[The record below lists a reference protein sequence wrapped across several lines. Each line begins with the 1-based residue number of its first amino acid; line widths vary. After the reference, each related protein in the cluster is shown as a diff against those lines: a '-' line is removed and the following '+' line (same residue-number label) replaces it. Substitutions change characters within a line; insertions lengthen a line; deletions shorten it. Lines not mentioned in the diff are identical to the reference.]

1 MYKISR
7 RDIETPR
14 CKISP
19 VPIMSTGYV
28 FEPIK
33 MSVFISQNQSWCS
46 KSNRWKLKLFPN
58 LGQSEKNWVS
68 LHSWLGLWGTLTLA
82 TCSIIEVTAQPRAK
96 KADAMQTSDWK
107 SSLFFDLIFS
117 LHQKQITFA
126 SFHKLLQQELFK
138 PPYNASNPLCSF
150 QSSKMSG
157 PALKSEDQNKWRRKP
172 LTQLPGGGKEAYRR
186 RLIWLY

>member
-33 MSVFISQNQSWCS
+33 MSVFMSQNQAWCS

-117 LHQKQITFA
+117 LHQKQITF
-126 SFHKLLQQELFK
+126 HKLLQQEFFK

-150 QSSKMSG
+150 QSCKMSE

-172 LTQLPGGGKEAYRR
+172 LAQR

>member
-1 MYKISR
+1 MK
-7 RDIETPR
+7 
-14 CKISP
+14 
-19 VPIMSTGYV
+19 
-28 FEPIK
+28 
-33 MSVFISQNQSWCS
+33 QN
-46 KSNRWKLKLFPN
+46 KLI
-58 LGQSEKNWVS
+58 GQSEFVKIRICRFGIGCYRSHFLVTWRQSDKNWVS

-150 QSSKMSG
+150 QSSKMSE
-157 PALKSEDQNKWRRKP
+157 PALKSEDQNKWRRK
-172 LTQLPGGGKEAYRR
+172 LLAQR
-186 RLIWLY
+186 RLI